1 MITSVDAKLSSGYCL
16 TAEPDPIVSR
26 RNRTKSA
33 RLCYE
38 YAGEGDGE
46 QRLQEKRWEVVRNG
60 GQKGEACSPVLSNRS
75 GRRQCKKHR
84 GRTMLT
90 FFCNGKRSSLIVN
103 DRQPSVSQPQAYS
116 YIRVLHLCLVC
127 ALLLSFCLHHPHP
140 RPCSSR
146 CSESFSLNSE
156 DTTAGSKPHQ
166 LLSVLAFA
174 RDSTA
179 LPCSNTIVKMT
190 YFYHF

>member
-1 MITSVDAKLSSGYCL
+1 MDPGLVITSVDAKLSSGYCL

-103 DRQPSVSQPQAYS
+103 DRQPSVGQPQAYS
-116 YIRVLHLCLVC
+116 YIRTLHLCLVC
-127 ALLLSFCLHHPHP
+127 ASLFSFYLHHPP
-140 RPCSSR
+140 PPTSLVTLQGAPSR
-146 CSESFSLNSE
+146 SCRTVRTRQRAASHANS
-156 DTTAGSKPHQ
+156 
-166 LLSVLAFA
+166 
-174 RDSTA
+174 
-179 LPCSNTIVKMT
+179 
-190 YFYHF
+190 